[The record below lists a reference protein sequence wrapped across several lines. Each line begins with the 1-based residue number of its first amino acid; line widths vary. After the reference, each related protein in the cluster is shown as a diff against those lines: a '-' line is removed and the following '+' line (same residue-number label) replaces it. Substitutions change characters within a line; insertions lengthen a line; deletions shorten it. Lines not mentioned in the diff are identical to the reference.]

1 MGFSLA
7 LVEKSL
13 IHKKVQFQLE
23 QGENRKQKSKYNL
36 IIKVAELSLTWR
48 L

>member
-23 QGENRKQKSKYNL
+23 QDEKRKQKPKYNL
-36 IIKVAELSLTWR
+36 VIRSKW
-48 L
+48 